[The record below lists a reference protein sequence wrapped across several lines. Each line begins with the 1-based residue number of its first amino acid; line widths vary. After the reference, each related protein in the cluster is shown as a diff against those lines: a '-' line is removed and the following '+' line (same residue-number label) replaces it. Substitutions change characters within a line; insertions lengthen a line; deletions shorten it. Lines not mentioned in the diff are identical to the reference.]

1 MGTHQQSAAAV
12 VDQPKEGRMTLLLG
26 MLAAFGA
33 LATDLYLPALP
44 AIAADLGA
52 SASAVQLS
60 VTLFLAGFT
69 VGMLFCG
76 PLSDR
81 LGRRPVLLG
90 GVALFVIASL
100 GCMMAASVEQLIAA
114 RLLQALGGGAAFV
127 LSRVV
132 VRDLFPGVA
141 AIRML
146 SLLAMVSALAPLL
159 APLAGSGL
167 TTLFGWRGTFGAL
180 VAWALLALG
189 VVWTMLPESL
199 PPQRRVQVSPA
210 MLFGVYRRLLADK
223 AASGLLLAGGMSF
236 AAMFAYITAGP
247 FFFIEL
253 HGFTPVEY
261 SLVFA
266 ANACG
271 IFLAN
276 FVNRRCATK
285 PGPEAMMRIGC
296 LAALAGALVLLAAV
310 LGAAPVWLAMGGM
323 FAVVSMTGLLG
334 ANGIGLLMARFP
346 QEAGAAAGLFGAAQ
360 FGFGATA
367 SVAVSLL
374 HDGRGVAMAG
384 VILAVSMLSLLG
396 QVLYRRQIRHQT
408 GGSSDEVG
416 VLPNQCYANRES
428 R

>member
-1 MGTHQQSAAAV
+1 MSIHQQPVTAS
-12 VDQPKEGRMTLLLG
+12 VDQPSEGRMTVLLG

-33 LATDLYLPALP
+33 LAIDLYLPALP
-44 AIAADLGA
+44 TIGADLGA
-52 SASAVQLS
+52 SPAAVQLS

-90 GVALFVIASL
+90 GVALFALASL
-100 GCMMAASVEQLIAA
+100 ACMMAGSVEQLIAA
-114 RLLQALGGGAAFV
+114 RLFQALGGGAAFV

-167 TTLFGWRGTFGAL
+167 MTVFGWRGTFGAL
-180 VAWALLALG
+180 LAWALLAFAA
-189 VVWTMLPESL
+189 VWTMLPESL
-199 PPQRRVQVSPA
+199 PPQRRVQGSPLKA
-210 MLFGVYRRLLADK
+210 VGVYRRLLADR
-223 AASGLLLAGGMSF
+223 AAVGLLLAGGMSF

-253 HGFTPVEY
+253 HGFSPVQY

-266 ANACG
+266 ANAFG

-276 FVNRRCATK
+276 FVNRRCAHR
-285 PGPEAMMRIGC
+285 PGPASMMRIGC
-296 LAALAGALVLLAAV
+296 VTALAGALVLLAAV
-310 LGAAPVWLAMGGM
+310 LSAAPVWLAMVGM

-334 ANGIGLLMARFP
+334 ANGIGLLMARAP
-346 QEAGAAAGLFGAAQ
+346 QDAGAAAGLFGAAQ
-360 FGFGATA
+360 FGFGALA

-374 HDGRGVAMAG
+374 HDASGASMSC
-384 VILAVSMLSLLG
+384 VILIVSALSLLG
-396 QVLYRRQIRHQT
+396 QLLYSVSKAVRQ
-408 GGSSDEVG
+408 
-416 VLPNQCYANRES
+416 
-428 R
+428 

>member
-1 MGTHQQSAAAV
+1 
-12 VDQPKEGRMTLLLG
+12 MTLLLG

-33 LATDLYLPALP
+33 LAIDLYLPALP
-44 AIAADLGA
+44 AIGRDLGA
-52 SASAVQLS
+52 TPSAVQLS
-60 VTLFLAGFT
+60 MTLFLAGFT
-69 VGMLFCG
+69 LGMLFCG

-90 GVALFVIASL
+90 GVALFALASL
-100 GCMMAASVEQLIAA
+100 ACTMSGSVEQLIAA
-114 RLLQALGGGAAFV
+114 RLFQALGGGAAFV

-167 TTLFGWRGTFGAL
+167 MTVFGWRGTFGAL
-180 VAWALLALG
+180 VAWALLALA

-199 PPQRRVQVSPA
+199 PPQRRVQVPA
-210 MLFGVYRRLLADK
+210 LQLFAVYRRLLADR
-223 AASGLLLAGGMSF
+223 ASLGLLLAGGMSF

-247 FFFIEL
+247 FFFIAL
-253 HGFTPVEY
+253 HGFTPLQY

-266 ANACG
+266 ANAFG

-276 FVNRRCATK
+276 FVNRRCAHR
-285 PGPEAMMRIGC
+285 PGPEIMMRIGC
-296 LAALAGALVLLAAV
+296 MAALAGALVLLSAV
-310 LGAAPVWLAMGGM
+310 LAGAPVWLAMVGM

-334 ANGIGLLMARFP
+334 ANGIGLLMARAP
-346 QEAGAAAGLFGAAQ
+346 QDAGAAAGLFGAAQ
-360 FGFGATA
+360 FGFGALA

-374 HDGRGVAMAG
+374 HDGGG
-384 VILAVSMLSLLG
+384 VSMACVIFGASALSLLG
-396 QVLYRRQIRHQT
+396 QLVYRGIKPARK
-408 GGSSDEVG
+408 
-416 VLPNQCYANRES
+416 
-428 R
+428 